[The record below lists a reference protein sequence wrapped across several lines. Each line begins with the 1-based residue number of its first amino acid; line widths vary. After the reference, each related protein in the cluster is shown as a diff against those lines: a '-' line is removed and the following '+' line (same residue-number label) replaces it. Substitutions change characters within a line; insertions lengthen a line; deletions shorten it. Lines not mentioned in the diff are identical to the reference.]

1 MASVAQSSTQ
11 AVSTGDVN
19 SDANVFQLIQTH
31 QEKAARLP
39 PVEEIRTVLD
49 QSTHGMLSTFSQ
61 LAQLKGVV
69 RDVRVGL
76 FVVVIS
82 RVMAL
87 YLTFLVE
94 GWED

>member
-1 MASVAQSSTQ
+1 
-11 AVSTGDVN
+11 
-19 SDANVFQLIQTH
+19 
-31 QEKAARLP
+31 
-39 PVEEIRTVLD
+39 
-49 QSTHGMLSTFSQ
+49 MLK

-82 RVMAL
+82 RAMTL

-94 GWED
+94 GWRLESP